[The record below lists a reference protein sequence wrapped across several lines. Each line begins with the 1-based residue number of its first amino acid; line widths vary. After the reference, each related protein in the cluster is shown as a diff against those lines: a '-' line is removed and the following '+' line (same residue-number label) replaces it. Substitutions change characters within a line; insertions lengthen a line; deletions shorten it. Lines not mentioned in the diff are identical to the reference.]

1 MICSVSF
8 MVFVFLYVFTV
19 SALLSFFLC
28 FYCRAMLCIS
38 AVYALCGVC
47 ASVCL
52 SVCLLSPDH
61 STQLNWLSWVE
72 SDLALWSQPAT
83 RLNSTD
89 PVVTS
94 SVILNIW
101 PVCPVEFEL
110 SCSNDH
116 SARSNSTQL
125 NQVTFQSR
133 PGFLFHRVG
142 KVKNKNNFYLF
153 KRHAL
158 LCNAAM
164 Y

>member
-101 PVCPVEFEL
+101 LCVQL
-110 SCSNDH
+110 SLSWVVVMIT
-116 SARSNSTQL
+116 ARDRTQL
-125 NQVTFQSR
+125 NWTKWPFSR
-133 PGFLFHRVG
+133 DPVFYFTAS
-142 KVKNKNNFYLF
+142 VKNKNNFYLF
-153 KRHAL
+153 KRCSDVL
-158 LCNAAM
+158 N
-164 Y
+164 